1 MLAELYRTPGQSAIL
16 PGAVRAG
23 DLIFTLRIL
32 SASASASAA
41 AQMADPEA
49 VPVPVARQIREAL
62 AILLQVVADAGGAA
76 DTVIKIE
83 AYLARAEDFAEWNR
97 QYLAIW
103 PQPGPARTTL
113 VAGFAGHGIGVE
125 VQAIAAALSGTF
137 R

>member
-1 MLAELYRTPGQSAIL
+1 MVAELYRTPGQSAIL

-23 DLIFTLRIL
+23 DLIFTSGIL
-32 SASASASAA
+32 SASAA
-41 AQMADPEA
+41 AQMADPGA
-49 VPVPVARQIREAL
+49 ATVPVARQIQEAL
-62 AILLQVVADAGGAA
+62 AALLQVVGDAGGAP

-83 AYLARAEDFAEWNR
+83 AYLARAEDFVEWNR

-125 VQAIAAALSGTF
+125 IQAIATAL
-137 R
+137 